1 MKCKQPASK
10 TSDDQGNTRKVIVSM
25 NLTLDGYLSGP
36 NGELDW
42 HFEYWN
48 EEMSE
53 KLLQQL
59 DKADTILLGR
69 LTYEAMS
76 NYWQVKPLEK
86 DFPRQDLAIADLMNS
101 HVKVVFSKTRS
112 GPVWNN
118 SILTIKA
125 PEEVIKGLKQQKGRD
140 IILYGSA
147 SIAYTIIRCNLADEY
162 RLWIHP
168 VILGSGNPLFKNLK
182 NRIKLK
188 LTDAIEFDSG
198 VVVCSYKVVR

>member
-1 MKCKQPASK
+1 
-10 TSDDQGNTRKVIVSM
+10 M
-25 NLTLDGYLSGP
+25 NLSLDGYLSGL

-42 HFEYWN
+42 HVEYWN

-69 LTYEAMS
+69 LTYEAMAE
-76 NYWQVKPLEK
+76 YWQIKPLEK
-86 DFPRQDLAIADLMNS
+86 DFPRQDLAIADLMNG

-112 GPVWNN
+112 GPGWNN
-118 SILTIKA
+118 SIFTIKA
-125 PEEVIKGLKQQKGRD
+125 PEEVIKSLRQQKGKD

-147 SIAYTIIRCNLADEY
+147 SIASSVIRCNLADEY

-168 VILGSGNPLFKNLK
+168 VILGNGNPLFRNLR

-188 LTDAIEFDSG
+188 LTDAIEFESG